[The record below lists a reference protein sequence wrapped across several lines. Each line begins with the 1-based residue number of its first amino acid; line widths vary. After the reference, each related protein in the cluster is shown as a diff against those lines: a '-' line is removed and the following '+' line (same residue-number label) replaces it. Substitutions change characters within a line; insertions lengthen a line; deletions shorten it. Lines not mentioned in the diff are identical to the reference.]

1 MIRSN
6 YVQVTRAKVTLVNRV
21 YHRVSPARITRV
33 RLGDTGYSLQK
44 RITRVRLGDTGF
56 SLQKCITNQNRCS
69 PLKERIGNTI
79 TLEKPNGF
87 QFKTSR
93 YRNVV
98 TRLVSESQW
107 YTIVTKMYHRFR
119 YKIVSP
125 RWNGQSWIWSLLK
138 RITRLRLGDTV
149 SSLQNRITKP
159 YLRLG
164 DTLQLRSGYTREGD
178 FSK

>member
-21 YHRVSPARITRV
+21 YHRVSPARITRL

-44 RITRVRLGDTGF
+44 RITRLRLGDTVS
-56 SLQKCITNQNRCS
+56 SLQNRITKPHLRTS
-69 PLKERIGNTI
+69 P
-79 TLEKPNGF
+79 
-87 QFKTSR
+87 

-98 TRLVSESQW
+98 TMLVSESQW
-107 YTIVTKMYHRFR
+107 YAIVTKMYHQFR

-164 DTLQLRSGYTREGD
+164 DTLQLRSGYTCQGD

>member
-6 YVQVTRAKVTLVNRV
+6 YVQVTRAKATLVSRV
-21 YHRVSPARITRV
+21 YHRVSPARITRL

-98 TRLVSESQW
+98 TRLVSESQ
-107 YTIVTKMYHRFR
+107 
-119 YKIVSP
+119 
-125 RWNGQSWIWSLLK
+125 
-138 RITRLRLGDTV
+138 
-149 SSLQNRITKP
+149 
-159 YLRLG
+159 
-164 DTLQLRSGYTREGD
+164 
-178 FSK
+178 

>member
-6 YVQVTRAKVTLVNRV
+6 YVQVTCAKATLVNRV
-21 YHRVSPARITRV
+21 YHRVSPARITRL

-79 TLEKPNGF
+79 TLEKPNGH

-93 YRNVV
+93 YRYVV
-98 TRLVSESQW
+98 TRLVSESQ
-107 YTIVTKMYHRFR
+107 
-119 YKIVSP
+119 
-125 RWNGQSWIWSLLK
+125 
-138 RITRLRLGDTV
+138 
-149 SSLQNRITKP
+149 
-159 YLRLG
+159 
-164 DTLQLRSGYTREGD
+164 
-178 FSK
+178 

>member
-6 YVQVTRAKVTLVNRV
+6 YVQVTRAKATLVNWV
-21 YHRVSPARITRV
+21 YHGVSPARITRH

-44 RITRVRLGDTGF
+44 RITRLRLGDTV
-56 SLQKCITNQNRCS
+56 SLLQNR
-69 PLKERIGNTI
+69 I
-79 TLEKPNGF
+79 TKPHLR
-87 QFKTSR
+87 TSC

-98 TRLVSESQW
+98 TMLVSESQW
-107 YTIVTKMYHRFR
+107 YAIVTKMYHQFR

-164 DTLQLRSGYTREGD
+164 DTLQLRSGYTRQGD